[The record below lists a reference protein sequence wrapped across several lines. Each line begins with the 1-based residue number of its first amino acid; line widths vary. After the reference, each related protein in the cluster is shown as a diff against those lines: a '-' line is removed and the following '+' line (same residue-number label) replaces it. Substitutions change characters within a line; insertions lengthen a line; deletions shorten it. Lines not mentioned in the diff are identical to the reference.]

1 MKGLTI
7 TLFLLSLSVQNI
19 FAIPGEIWFYI
30 DDNNNTNFKV
40 VARRISL
47 TEPLFGYNF
56 MEIGNSQF
64 DEVTSDTDVLGNPLA
79 HPWDVLRGFD
89 YLRDPHVWP
98 LIGEGKL
105 EFSIY
110 RDGILLF
117 QFGIDLVHY
126 PLPPQP
132 LFADITFYF
141 TATTNSLIAYTN
153 GIYTEILNNS
163 FVNCWE
169 LQGMERNI
177 SKYVNPVGLTNLV
190 GGVVEN
196 NIKTTFNAATMGFP
210 YGDVQLGV
218 PYNPGTNVRLWR
230 GVEYGLSTSH
240 STYTKNGIIYNFRN
254 WIGYEAYTMSSTL
267 RVLDG
272 TDEFRSM
279 YYPTIPLTVSN
290 NLEGGSS
297 SNDFEITWQTPPI
310 TQTWQYGIPFN
321 AFSYPLFLDLYSAT
335 ATNQFQ
341 ALSTTWWF
349 YKWNDGSTNRLK
361 QNLQITSPTNLTAY
375 YKGHLRSNDQNA
387 ISSGSQRKLI
397 RTDNGIYHCVY
408 ESMGEVWYTHSLTT
422 NFQGAWSQDYSITE
436 GQGQAKNPAIDYEGN
451 EVKIV
456 FEYYDP
462 QQGGD
467 AKIFAAII
475 GLYGNGTY
483 TYEGSEEVA
492 SYSNSY
498 FSNAKPVISYGQW
511 EIFIAYRNGP
521 AGGLKQKTKFS
532 DGTYW
537 GCWSAED
544 DIPGTNADCI
554 NPSITGFRQIANL
567 AYVFIVYEN
576 FGTIYFKQARRWFD
590 NYGNSYWDY
599 QSYATFA
606 DILSKGSGFNLNRYP
621 VISLANQN
629 SANQYLM
636 VSWQGI
642 YNGTPT
648 NPFPKTDGSVPLY
661 REAAVVK
668 TRNGSTWGTSSS
680 FSKNV
685 DYTSNGSLNNLYGS
699 ILTWSESDG
708 QYSKYV
714 RRRTS
719 TGYDPITSLSN
730 NGIQTLVSNGSDFGN
745 LKAMVFN
752 NSTSA
757 PYFLNRCID
766 DFTYI
771 PDGLGKITEDGLI
784 DISYGRSG
792 IVEKNGIEFVFNIGD
807 VLLDGETI
815 KFIERA
821 DTIPIL
827 NLEELNALVRT
838 DTLNLDAES
847 ELIFSDYYYVVDSEI
862 ADSLLS
868 DDLNVNFKCQLV
880 KLSSGEV
887 VGEFE
892 EVNYNKNNLEAYGY
906 QGYLIDCTGI
916 AAGKYYLRL
925 ATSVN
930 EEVNLSLSDI
940 QMDEVLLEKSKLNVR
955 NFKGSELPLE
965 YSLEQNYPNPFN
977 PNTVISYQLPVNGF
991 VTLKVYDIL
1000 GSEVTTLVNEEKTA
1014 GRYEINY
1021 NASSLASGVYLYKL
1035 QVNDFINVKKM
1046 ILLK

>member
-105 EFSIY
+105 EFFVY
-110 RDGILLF
+110 RNDILLF

-422 NFQGAWSQDYSITE
+422 NFN
-436 GQGQAKNPAIDYEGN
+436 GQWRPDICISNTIGNISKNPSIDFEGN
-451 EVKIV
+451 KIKIV
-456 FEYYDP
+456 FETVLNDE
-462 QQGGD
+462 
-467 AKIFAAII
+467 AAIYLSTYI
-475 GLYGNGTY
+475 PDVNGNY
-483 TYEGSEEVA
+483 IFSEAEEVL
-492 SYSNSY
+492 YYPLSY
-498 FSNAKPVISYGQW
+498 FGNAKPVIAYTNV
-511 EIFIAYRNGP
+511 IVFIAYRKNTTD
-521 AGGLKQKTKFS
+521 GLYQKTKWNVASNWFW
-532 DGTYW
+532 DTEGT
-537 GCWSAED
+537 
-544 DIPGTNADCI
+544 IPNTTLYSS
-554 NPSITGFRQIANL
+554 NPSIAGSGGVVYLAWQHSLGIRYILGHNQSQSWGYRDYSIVSTGSG
-567 AYVFIVYEN
+567 Y
-576 FGTIYFKQARRWFD
+576 T
-590 NYGNSYWDY
+590 NSY
-599 QSYATFA
+599 SP
-606 DILSKGSGFNLNRYP
+606 S
-621 VISLANQN
+621 ISLAKNG
-629 SANQYLM
+629 YPV
-636 VSWQGI
+636 VSWIGYNYVADPGGGI
-642 YNGTPT
+642 NKIEGEPPT
-648 NPFPKTDGSVPLY
+648 SK
-661 REAAVVK
+661 VVV
-668 TRNGSTWGTSSS
+668 RRAIDNNWSS
-680 FSKNV
+680 FFKA
-685 DYTSNGSLNNLYGS
+685 
-699 ILTWSESDG
+699 
-708 QYSKYV
+708 
-714 RRRTS
+714 
-719 TGYDPITSLSN
+719 GYNAVTTN
-730 NGIQTLVSNGSDFGN
+730 
-745 LKAMVFN
+745 N
-752 NSTSA
+752 NSTSSTLNEESIIA
-757 PYFLNRCID
+757 WSEGSSPNFLSKWVRRVNGSYTDAHSLSHNGKQNQVSNGTSIDNIEGTVFTITQLPYMLSLVTTDFNQQFSGGSGLNKA
-766 DFTYI
+766 
-771 PDGLGKITEDGLI
+771 GELI
-784 DISYGRSG
+784 ELSYGREG
-792 IVEKNGIEFVFNIGD
+792 VIYKNGVEFLFNIGD
-807 VLLDGETI
+807 IIVGDSVI
-815 KFIERA
+815 KFIEQP
-821 DTIPIL
+821 DTIL
-827 NLEELNALVRT
+827 YSSAEELNTVVKTVPFYLSASTEFYFT
-838 DTLNLDAES
+838 D
-847 ELIFSDYYYVVDSEI
+847 FYYVLN
-862 ADSLLS
+862 DSLADTSLTAE
-868 DDLNVNFKCQLV
+868 DEVNFKVELINNQSGQVIGTFDNITYTKGYLDKYANVSYQVDCSNIASGNYFLRLV
-880 KLSSGEV
+880 TSVEGEAEYHLGNVQNSGE
-887 VGEFE
+887 ELSKH
-892 EVNYNKNNLEAYGY
+892 NY
-906 QGYLIDCTGI
+906 QRI
-916 AAGKYYLRL
+916 
-925 ATSVN
+925 
-930 EEVNLSLSDI
+930 
-940 QMDEVLLEKSKLNVR
+940 
-955 NFKGSELPLE
+955 NFSGTELPE
-965 YSLEQNYPNPFN
+965 SYSLEQNYPNPFN

-1021 NASSLASGVYLYKL
+1021 NALSLASGVYIYRLN
-1035 QVNDFINVKKM
+1035 VNDYTSVKKM
-1046 ILLK
+1046 VLLK